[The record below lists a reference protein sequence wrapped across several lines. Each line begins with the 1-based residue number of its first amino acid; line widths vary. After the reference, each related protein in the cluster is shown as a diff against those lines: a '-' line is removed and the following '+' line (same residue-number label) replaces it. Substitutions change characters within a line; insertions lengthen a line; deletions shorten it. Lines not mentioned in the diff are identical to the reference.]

1 VFREEVM
8 KGLSL
13 STFISMDA
21 DFELNQYKVLG
32 GLKEYLH
39 EFNKKRLYPAF
50 SDLVALVN
58 QLKDIRNQ
66 KYSLEVSFPKQIKE
80 YDLKNKK
87 IIYDKIEEV
96 TQHVEF
102 LFDLIDWAL
111 PKIKDAIEEG
121 VTIHEYVEEN
131 LRIENVGILP
141 LHKSEGYFL
150 VPDNKEAI
158 LQIHRFECS
167 LFSSESDQ
175 YRALKTKYVRA
186 VKKGQISESPE
197 TIKLDLI
204 HEFIDLP
211 NPATFICETDLDFPF
226 SATIFPI
233 AKRKLMAQLA
243 AA

>member
-1 VFREEVM
+1 M
-8 KGLSL
+8 KGLNL
-13 STFISMDA
+13 SAFISQDA
-21 DFELNQYKVLG
+21 DLELNQYKVLG

-58 QLKDIRNQ
+58 QLTDIRNQ
-66 KYSLEVSFPKQIKE
+66 KNNLEVSFPKQIKE
-80 YDLKNKK
+80 YDLKNK
-87 IIYDKIEEV
+87 IVIYDKTEEASN
-96 TQHVEF
+96 VEF

-111 PKIKDAIEEG
+111 PKIKEAIEEG
-121 VTIHEYVEEN
+121 VAIHEYVEEN
-131 LRIENVGILP
+131 LKIENVGILP
-141 LHKSEGYFL
+141 IHKSEGYFL
-150 VPDNKEAI
+150 VPDNKELL

-186 VKKGQISESPE
+186 IKKGMVKDSPE
-197 TIKLDLI
+197 SIKLELI
-204 HEFIDLP
+204 HEFYDLP

-226 SATIFPI
+226 SNTIFPI

-243 AA
+243 A

>member
-1 VFREEVM
+1 M
-8 KGLSL
+8 KGLNL
-13 STFISMDA
+13 NTFISQNA

-32 GLKEYLH
+32 GLKEYMH

-58 QLKDIRNQ
+58 QLQDIRNQ
-66 KYSLEVSFPKQIKE
+66 KNNLEVSFPKQIKE

-87 IIYDKIEEV
+87 IIYNNTEDAS
-96 TQHVEF
+96 HVEF
-102 LFDLIDWAL
+102 LFDLIDWAI
-111 PKIKDAIEEG
+111 PKIKNAIEEG
-121 VTIHEYVEEN
+121 VAIHEYVEEN
-131 LRIENVGILP
+131 LKIENVGILP
-141 LHKSEGYFL
+141 IHKSEGYFL
-150 VPDNKEAI
+150 VPDNKELL

-167 LFSSESDQ
+167 LFSSECDQ

-186 VKKGQISESPE
+186 VRKNQINESPE
-197 TIKLDLI
+197 AIKLDLI
-204 HEFIDLP
+204 HEFDDLP

-226 SATIFPI
+226 SSTIFPI